1 MRAKLALA
9 VIIILGAFLRFYKLD
24 WGEGFFFHPDEYHIA
39 IAVNRLNFPE
49 NMNPE
54 LFSYGSF
61 SIYLIYF
68 SRLLLGFFN
77 PDLSNLN
84 PIIFG
89 RFYSAL
95 FSTLTIFL
103 VYSISSN
110 IFKKK
115 KFAFISSFITAM
127 VPGLIQQ
134 AHFATPE
141 STLTFW
147 LFLTIALWLKWLE
160 RRKLRHLI
168 LSALSLGAGMATKI
182 VAASYLP
189 ILIVMPFIGKP
200 ILKDD
205 LVKKI
210 KLLVAPIFLTLLSLS
225 SFLIFFPY
233 SVLDKS
239 GFLHSMNY
247 ETSVAQGKLLVFY
260 TRQFINTTPFVF
272 QITKVFPYILGP
284 AVFIFGVLGIV
295 LAGTNLVNSFIKR
308 KRIGKNILILLLSF
322 FAYLIPN
329 ALLFAKWT
337 RFMAPTIPFFCIFS
351 VYTIYLLRSR
361 KGFLSKYISP
371 SLIII
376 LITLTTVWEIMF
388 FSIYKKPDVRLT
400 ATVWIKQNIPQ
411 NSTILTEEG
420 NTLEVPLSGSFNKMV
435 FNFYNLDNGGANA
448 ELSSKLFQSDYF
460 IVQSRRVFINHQ
472 RLPSEFPNT
481 SSFYDK
487 LFSGESG
494 FTKLMEFSSHPTL
507 SLGKFK
513 FEINDELAE
522 ETWSVFDHPVIRIYQ
537 KN

>member
-1 MRAKLALA
+1 
-9 VIIILGAFLRFYKLD
+9 
-24 WGEGFFFHPDEYHIA
+24 
-39 IAVNRLNFPE
+39 
-49 NMNPE
+49 MNPE

-61 SIYLIYF
+61 SVYLIYF
-68 SRLLLGFFN
+68 SKLILQSVGAN
-77 PDLSNLN
+77 LSNTN
-84 PIIFG
+84 PILIG
-89 RFYSAL
+89 RFFSAL

-110 IFKKK
+110 IFIKKK
-115 KFAFISSFITAM
+115 LALISSFITA
-127 VPGLIQQ
+127 VIPGLIQQ
-134 AHFATPE
+134 ADFATPE

-147 LFLTIALWLKWLE
+147 LFLTIALWLKWLDN
-160 RRKLRHLI
+160 RKLRHLI
-168 LSALSLGAGMATKI
+168 LSALSPGAGVATQI

-189 ILIVMPFIGKP
+189 ILIVIPFIGKP
-200 ILKDD
+200 ILKDE
-205 LVKKI
+205 LVDKI
-210 KLLVAPIFLTLLSLS
+210 KFLVTPIFLILLSFS

-239 GFLHSMNY
+239 GFIHSMNY
-247 ETSVAQGKLLVFY
+247 ETAVARGAEIVFY

-308 KRIGKNILILLLSF
+308 KEISNNLLILLLSF

-329 ALLFAKWT
+329 VLLFAKWT

-351 VYTIYLLRSR
+351 VYTIYFLRSR

-376 LITLTTVWEIMF
+376 LITLTTIWEIMF
-388 FSIYKKPDVRLT
+388 FSIYKKTDVRLT
-400 ATVWIKQNIPQ
+400 ATKWIKQNISQ

-435 FNFYNLDNGGANA
+435 FNFYNLENGGANV
-448 ELSSKLFQSDYF
+448 ELSSKLLLSDYF

-494 FTKLMEFSSHPTL
+494 FTKLMEFSSYPTL
-507 SLGKFK
+507 SLGKLK
-513 FEINDELAE
+513 FEIDYELAE
-522 ETWSVFDHPVIRIYQ
+522 ETWSVFDHPVLRIYQ